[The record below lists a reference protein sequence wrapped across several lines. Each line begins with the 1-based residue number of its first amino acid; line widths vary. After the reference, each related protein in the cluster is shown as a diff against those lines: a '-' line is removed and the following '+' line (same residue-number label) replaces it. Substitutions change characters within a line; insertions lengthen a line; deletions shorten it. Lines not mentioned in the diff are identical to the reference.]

1 MTETESQH
9 LILESQTEP
18 AVKEPVWGFWSTL
31 GLGVGVMVVFLLAQL
46 GALVVFLAAKYLS
59 NPKSLSIP
67 VIQSLG
73 TNGFVL
79 AVASIASAIVCTAM
93 IVLLVKLKSGAKIK
107 RYLALNALS
116 VKTVLALLGI
126 TLGFLV
132 LSSLI
137 GYFVEKPGSNTFTAQ
152 AYQTSGPAVIFWLAL
167 VVFAP
172 FFEEVFFRGFL
183 FKGFSQSRIGIIGT
197 IILTAL
203 FWSLLHFQYDI
214 FGVGTIF
221 ALGIILGVIRY
232 KTGSLWSTIAMHM
245 FWNLLGLIGTALSI
259 GS

>member
-1 MTETESQH
+1 MAETEPQP
-9 LILESQTEP
+9 LILESQP
-18 AVKEPVWGFWSTL
+18 DIPKKEPIWGFWSTL

-46 GALVVFLAAKYLS
+46 AALVVFLVAKYLA
-59 NPKSLSIP
+59 NPQSLSLP
-67 VIQSLG
+67 VIESLG

-79 AVASIASAIVCTAM
+79 AVASIASAIVCSAM

-107 RYLALNALS
+107 TYLALNSISIKA
-116 VKTVLALLGI
+116 VLALLGI

-132 LSSLI
+132 LSSVI

-172 FFEEVFFRGFL
+172 FFEELFFRGFL
-183 FKGFSQSRIGIIGT
+183 FKGFSKSKLGTIGT

-203 FWSLLHFQYDI
+203 LWSLLHFQYDI
-214 FGVGTIF
+214 FGVGMIF
-221 ALGIILGVIRY
+221 ALGIILGFVRY
-232 KTGSLWSTIAMHM
+232 RTGSLWSTIAMHM
-245 FWNLLGLIGTALSI
+245 FWNLLGLIGTALSL
-259 GS
+259 GQ